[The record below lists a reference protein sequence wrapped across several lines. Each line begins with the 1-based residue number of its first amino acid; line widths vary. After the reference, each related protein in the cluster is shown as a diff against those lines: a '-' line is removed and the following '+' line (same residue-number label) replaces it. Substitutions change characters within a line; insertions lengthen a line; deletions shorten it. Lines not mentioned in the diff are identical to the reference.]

1 MRKRLGYILG
11 MASIL
16 FAAIVLRIYDPAPVA
31 QTRALFFDFF
41 QRSDPRVYNPD
52 APVRVVDID
61 EESLR
66 RIGQWPWPRTVMAQ
80 LVQQL
85 VAQGAATI
93 AFDVV
98 FSEPDRTSPE
108 NSLKFLPRSEET
120 EKFIRNAA
128 NLPSYDRVFAQTLAE
143 APVVMGLVLNNDAA
157 SGLPE
162 AKAAFA
168 HAGDDP
174 RQFVP
179 EFGGILRNL
188 EDIEK
193 AGIGLGS
200 LNWTPDIDQTIRRVP
215 MLLRVGDRL
224 FPSLSAEALRV
235 AQGASTFIVKSSNA
249 SGEQAYGSST
259 GLVSLKIGA
268 FEVPTDHEGQVWLK
282 FTRHEP
288 RRFIPV
294 WKVLA
299 GEADPN
305 EINGRIIII
314 GTSAAG
320 LFDLRTTPLDA
331 SVPGVEVHAQ
341 ALEQIMSGNFLI
353 RPDYA
358 LALEIFYM
366 VLVGVMLA
374 VLILWV
380 GAEWSAVL
388 GLSTIVAIMFASW
401 YVFTRNNLLLDP
413 LYPSL
418 VAGAIYVFGTL
429 SVYLRSESERRQV
442 RSAFSRYMS
451 PDLVAKLAD
460 DPSRLVLGGEMRDMT
475 LMFCDIR
482 GFTGISEG
490 LDAEDLTRLV
500 NRFLTPMTD
509 IILREGGTIDKY
521 MGDCIMAFWNAPLDD
536 DDHARHACR
545 ASLEMMD
552 ALEDLNRSL
561 ESEARAEGRP
571 HMPIRIG
578 IGVSTGECCVGNMGS
593 DQRFDYSV
601 IGDNVNVASR
611 LEGQSKTYGQ
621 TVVVNETTVEQVDGF
636 AFVELDLISVKGK
649 ERAVRI
655 YTILGDESVALDP
668 RFADLV
674 AVHERMLSAY
684 RGRRWDE
691 AAAALDECSEKGFDS
706 LTGLYDL
713 YRQRL
718 EVFRHDPPPADWDG
732 SYVALTK

>member
-85 VAQGAATI
+85 VAMGAATI

-108 NSLKFLPRSEET
+108 NSLKFLPRSDET
-120 EKFIRNAA
+120 ENFIRNAA
-128 NLPSYDRVFAQTLAE
+128 NLPSYDKVFAQTLAE
-143 APVVMGLVLNNDAA
+143 APVVMGLVLNNDSK

-174 RQFVP
+174 RHFVP
-179 EFGGILRNL
+179 QFGGILRNL

-215 MLLRVGDRL
+215 MLLRVRDRL

-294 WKVLA
+294 WKVLT

-341 ALEQIMSGNFLI
+341 ALEQIMSGGFLI

-358 LALEIFYM
+358 LALELFYM

-451 PDLVAKLAD
+451 PDLVAKLAE

-545 ASLEMMD
+545 AALQMMD
-552 ALEDLNRSL
+552 ALEDLNRTL

-578 IGVSTGECCVGNMGS
+578 IGISTGECCVGNMGS

-674 AVHERMLSAY
+674 GAHERMLSAY
-684 RGRRWDE
+684 RDRRWDE
-691 AAAALDECSEKGFDS
+691 AAAALDECSEKGFDG

-713 YRQRL
+713 YRERL